1 MVMGRHYA
9 QARPLRQTGIVEMT
23 LAISATSLDLPSH
36 LSLSFSWLGLVA
48 CRYRWLC

>member
-9 QARPLRQTGIVEMT
+9 QARPLRQTGVVEMT

-36 LSLSFSWLGLVA
+36 LSLSFSW
-48 CRYRWLC
+48 

>member
-23 LAISATSLDLPSH
+23 LAISLEPPSH
-36 LSLSFSWLGLVA
+36 LSLSFSW
-48 CRYRWLC
+48 

>member
-23 LAISATSLDLPSH
+23 LVISTTSLDLTSH
-36 LSLSFSWLGLVA
+36 LSLSFSW
-48 CRYRWLC
+48 